1 MFYFSLTAKK
11 TDLVLLSVVYVK
23 KKIDMSRFFLF
34 KVYPLTTWE
43 LYSAPSCSNK
53 KLQNSEKLSFSH
65 VTRNLEEAA

>member
-1 MFYFSLTAKK
+1 
-11 TDLVLLSVVYVK
+11 
-23 KKIDMSRFFLF
+23 MSRFFLF

-65 VTRNLEEAA
+65 VTRNVEEAA